1 MLPEETCMVWKRT
14 GAISAGQGYKWQVF
28 ILDFVHSVCFASQGV
43 DTVNPYFKNIHLEN
57 IEGMLNITLQWLEMI
72 RTVHHPDLKYS
83 RFLKASGTSSGL
95 RATRTLWLSQRG
107 QMGWAVTKQLKLL
120 QKETDLTY
128 PTWFRTKFESA
139 FSYRQPTVGEQWFM
153 AG

>member
-1 MLPEETCMVWKRT
+1 
-14 GAISAGQGYKWQVF
+14 
-28 ILDFVHSVCFASQGV
+28 
-43 DTVNPYFKNIHLEN
+43 
-57 IEGMLNITLQWLEMI
+57 MLNITLEWLEMI

-128 PTWFRTKFESA
+128 PLHIQLGSERSLRVLFHTASLL
-139 FSYRQPTVGEQWFM
+139 
-153 AG
+153 